1 MFTIFAR
8 SRNRERDNKAK
19 MKEHNI
25 ATTALENLQRTAQIK
40 GKWKP
45 IDQKRA
51 DNGLDGQIEL
61 TYHDN
66 IVKLNAEIK
75 NNLRTIHLPLIY
87 KLAKDQAPLIIIADH
102 IFPKIKEEL
111 RNHNIAYLESNVNIW
126 LKFGK
131 NLLWIDANKTLPE
144 EKEKINR
151 AFTKTGL
158 KVLLN
163 VSVKLTVFEFTIKL
177 GVT

>member
-1 MFTIFAR
+1 
-8 SRNRERDNKAK
+8 

-66 IVKLNAEIK
+66 VIKLNAEVK
-75 NNLRTIHLPLIY
+75 NNLRTS
-87 KLAKDQAPLIIIADH
+87 AWA
-102 IFPKIKEEL
+102 
-111 RNHNIAYLESNVNIW
+111 
-126 LKFGK
+126 
-131 NLLWIDANKTLPE
+131 T
-144 EKEKINR
+144 
-151 AFTKTGL
+151 T
-158 KVLLN
+158 
-163 VSVKLTVFEFTIKL
+163 
-177 GVT
+177 